1 MLDKLVDSN
10 IIEIADRTEYND
22 KYIICFYILSNGSV
36 PAKEF
41 LEGLTS
47 NKAEKQIA
55 AKLKYYFKEYIKKG
69 RTLRNPQ
76 HYNYFDKEGFFEL
89 KAYQGR
95 LFCFNDGEL
104 CVAVYGY
111 RKKGQRTQSRVI
123 NRVKKYKAEYYR
135 RKKLLKQAR
144 RGD

>member
-10 IIEIADRTEYND
+10 IIEIADKPEYND
-22 KYIICFYILSNGSV
+22 KYIICFYILKNGSM

-47 NKAEKQIA
+47 NKAEKRIA
-55 AKLKYYFKEYIKKG
+55 AKLKYYFCEYIKKG
-69 RTLRNPQ
+69 LVPKRPE
-76 HYNYFDKEGFFEL
+76 HYNYFNKEGFFEL

-111 RKKGQRTQSRVI
+111 HKKVQNTPRRVI
-123 NRVKKYKAEYYR
+123 DRVKSYKVEYYK
-135 RKKLLKQAR
+135 RKKLLK
-144 RGD
+144 